1 MSPHTTN
8 DPGVSAI
15 ERALCAHVSEEL
27 LAGEAEIEPGTPLLA
42 LGVIDSLS
50 MVSLLSFI
58 QEHYGVDVAD
68 DDVTVENFED
78 VVAIAR
84 LVARLCD
91 SAPSDRTGRPRSA
104 AEEAV
109 RVLQT
114 SGVRS
119 ERVALTGGGE
129 LHTLGVGGADPAWI
143 LLPGLGNP
151 ASSWGTVL
159 KACADDRRAL
169 AVDFAGFGLSSSPRR
184 SPTWRDH
191 VEDVVELVD
200 RESEGPVTLVG
211 SSAGCLVALE
221 IARRCPERVH
231 ALVLVGFGLID
242 DPAAWL
248 RELEALWSRPEEF
261 LRRTFHH
268 VLELTP
274 LLKRQFDDVYGR
286 DAYHSFLDADDL
298 RPQVFD
304 GIEVPTLV
312 VAGESDRII
321 GLDAMRAAAE
331 RIGPCARLVELARC
345 GHFPGQEQP
354 EELVHTLERFLRD
367 LGAEAKP

>member
-169 AVDFAGFGLSSSPRR
+169 AVDFAGFGL
-184 SPTWRDH
+184 
-191 VEDVVELVD
+191 
-200 RESEGPVTLVG
+200 
-211 SSAGCLVALE
+211 
-221 IARRCPERVH
+221 
-231 ALVLVGFGLID
+231 ID